1 MRLHLP
7 KRLLRAVL
15 TALVTTSAA
24 LLGLGST
31 AYAGFYVST
40 STFYL
45 NGNNEKDFN
54 QDYSY
59 LNNTQ
64 NLVTGMWSNQY
75 GTYQNGKYTLYTDPS
90 DFADSQLIKTISTG
104 DRVSATIETL
114 NVTNNKS
121 LSIGVGGN
129 GVFTGGGLVI
139 EKFKIENS
147 GTATLSVGE
156 ENECHKV
163 TINSVTGTL
172 NISNYS
178 NLTFAGGESA
188 INLGT
193 VALNSGSITNT
204 GTLNLTE
211 AVSMT
216 EAYVRG
222 NIMGDLATGT
232 KNGFG
237 TFSSIALSDLFKGG
251 GTVTVGDSVSW
262 TMGGSALTYSADSQ
276 SFSLANALIS
286 TVYQVHSNYTIGSD
300 VNSATSIQVYGTGSS
315 TTTLTLS
322 SSLPNTVKAIVANEH
337 TVFNIDGTANGNYEL
352 ILNGGTLTNTGAEE
366 NVGKTKA
373 QLCKMSVTADSVIT
387 ANDGHSFGFVASQ
400 YGATDICLNGHTL
413 TKNGTGEFFAASTTL
428 HGGGTLKIE
437 KGTFTLGFNADNTD
451 RIGFLGHEAD
461 SVNTNVWLTGGTLDG
476 IFTVQR
482 DAEIK
487 AEGGAGNTVSAKITL
502 AGGKTATFKATGST
516 DRLSVTN
523 ILSGS
528 GSVSVTGG
536 GTVELSGTNTYTGGT
551 KLSGGHLT
559 VGNDSAL
566 GRNTGVNNQVLSFSG
581 TSTLTVS
588 TGITLAATGKIQAS
602 EAKAALD
609 ISGNVN
615 LTGQIN
621 VADKVGRVNIT
632 EGTTSLLGNDGRI
645 WLVKDSAVTI
655 SKGANLVTRVFSF
668 TGNKDVSAGEIT
680 SIGDNKIEVVENAGV
695 VESQWSKNTDY
706 INTNFKDL
714 DVEYRSTGDRVVKA
728 DMHNVALSTAAGAG
742 KLTLAREGGVTLT
755 GLTANSDVELATA
768 TKVTGITNIK
778 QGATLSVSD
787 AQSSLN
793 KLSGSGK
800 LSASV
805 NQTLSLN
812 TDTNNPFA
820 GTLETTNGKLNVT
833 GGTEYVHLA
842 GMVADGGNLDLLS
855 SAIVT
860 VSDVTIGSDSTV
872 GVYKGTTASPT
883 EEGKVAVH
891 GFPSAKAQLTV
902 GTGAKLNADLSLS
915 NAILTFNGDALTL
928 GSSLTLQSG
937 NELQGSLYS
946 NWDGSGTLDLF
957 TGVDSLTLG
966 SGDTAITA
974 EVGKTYDASS
984 VFANEGMDNYKLQ
997 IVGSTK
1003 NYTVQMVKNAP
1014 TPEPTTATLS
1024 LLALMGLA
1032 ARRRRKA

>member
-31 AYAGFYVST
+31 AYAGFDKR
-40 STFYL
+40 TFYL
-45 NGNNEKDFN
+45 NGDNATDFN
-54 QDYSY
+54 QNLSY
-59 LNNTQ
+59 LENTL
-64 NLVTGMWSNQY
+64 NPVTGMWSNQY
-75 GTYQNGKYTLYTDPS
+75 GTYQNGKYTLNTNPSGFTDT
-90 DFADSQLIKTISTG
+90 QLINTISTG
-104 DRVSATIETL
+104 ERTFATIETL
-114 NVTNNKS
+114 NVTDNKS
-121 LSIGVGGN
+121 LSIGAGGK
-129 GVFTGGGLVI
+129 GVFTGMGLVI
-139 EKFKIENS
+139 EDFVIANS
-147 GTATLSVGE
+147 GTATLTVG
-156 ENECHKV
+156 NASECHKV

-193 VALNSGSITNT
+193 VALNGGSITNT
-204 GTLNLTE
+204 GTLNLTG

-216 EAYVRG
+216 EAYAKG
-222 NIMGDLATGT
+222 YIMGDLATGT
-232 KNGFG
+232 TNGFG

-262 TMGGSALTYSADSQ
+262 TMGDSTLTYTADSQ
-276 SFSLANALIS
+276 SLSLANALTS
-286 TVYQVHSNYTIGSD
+286 TVYQVHSNYTIGAE
-300 VNSATSIQVYGTGSS
+300 VNGATSIQVCGTESS
-315 TTTLTLS
+315 PTTLTLS
-322 SSLPNTVKAIVANEH
+322 SSLPNTVKSIVANEH
-337 TVFNIDGTANGNYEL
+337 TVFDVAGTANGNYEL
-352 ILNGGTLTNTGAEE
+352 ILNGGTLTNTGAEG

-387 ANDGHSFGFVASQ
+387 ADTGHSFGFVASQ
-400 YGATDICLNGHTL
+400 WGATNICLNGHTL

-428 HGGGTLKIE
+428 YGGGTLKIE
-437 KGTFTLGFNADNTD
+437 KGTFTLGFNAGNAD

-502 AGGKTATFKATGST
+502 AGGKTATFKATGSK

-559 VGNDSAL
+559 VGNASAL
-566 GRNTGVNNQVLSFSG
+566 GGNIDVNKQVLSFSG

-588 TGITLAATGKIQAS
+588 TDITLAATGKIQAS
-602 EAKAALD
+602 EANAALD

-621 VADKVGRVNIT
+621 VADAVGRVNIT
-632 EGTTSLLGNDGRI
+632 GGTTSLLGNDGRI
-645 WLVKDSAVTI
+645 WLMKDSAVTI

-668 TGNKDVSAGEIT
+668 TGNNDVSAGEIT
-680 SIGDNKIEVVENAGV
+680 SIGTETEKIEVVENAVG
-695 VESQWSKNTDY
+695 STWSINTDY

-714 DVEYRSTGDRVVKA
+714 DVEYRSTDARVVKA
-728 DMHNVALSTAAGAG
+728 DMNNVALSTAAGAG

-793 KLSGSGK
+793 KLSGTGK

-805 NQTLSLN
+805 DQSLNLN
-812 TDTNNPFA
+812 TDTSNLFN
-820 GTLETTNGKLNVT
+820 GTLETKGGKLNVT
-833 GGTEYVHLA
+833 GGTDYVHLA

-984 VFANEGMDNYKLQ
+984 VFANEGMGNYKLQ
-997 IVGSTK
+997 MVGTAGD
-1003 NYTVQMVKNAP
+1003 YTVQMVQNAP